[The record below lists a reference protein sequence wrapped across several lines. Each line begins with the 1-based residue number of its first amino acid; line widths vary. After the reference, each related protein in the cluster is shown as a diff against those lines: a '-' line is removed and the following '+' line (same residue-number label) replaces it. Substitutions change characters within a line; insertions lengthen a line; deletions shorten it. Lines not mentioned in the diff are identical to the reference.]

1 MRQYFENG
9 SRYVK
14 LMTDKK
20 LRALS
25 IDIKI
30 DDYWITWN
38 CYKFQLFS
46 LNFTDLGGN
55 NIMVY

>member
-1 MRQYFENG
+1 
-9 SRYVK
+9 
-14 LMTDKK
+14 MTDKK

-46 LNFTDLGGN
+46 LNFTDLGGGQQRLKIDHYCQRQN
-55 NIMVY
+55 